1 MARGFFAELQRQA
14 KQAAREKERAQKESH
29 RAYAAALREA
39 EAAKKRDER
48 ARIESQKATAV
59 EQKRLEKEA
68 KESHEAAMAAEVEC
82 LNLKLAEIDEELTG
96 ILAATLEV
104 DDFVDL
110 ETLRAKVNHPAF
122 DRPDLLENSRPS
134 LPIIDPPAPVL
145 HEPKPLRGVMALLG
159 KKGIEKK
166 KLAAKARHEA
176 ELIEWQM
183 LLEQNQLLRQND
195 AVAYEKKENNRLI
208 ELQGEQARYASEC
221 AQREEAAA
229 IQNSAVDDLI
239 ANLGYGT
246 KEAIEEYIGI
256 VLSNAVYP
264 EHFPIGYGFTFE
276 PSVAELRLRVAVISP
291 NQVSTVKNY
300 KYTKAS
306 DEITAV
312 EMSAKVCKDRYTNA
326 INQVALRVPHEIF
339 EADRRGLIGTISL
352 EVGTQAND
360 PATGLAN
367 FIPFVA
373 LAVSREEFMKL
384 DLANVVPA
392 ATLAHLGASIS
403 KNPFELVPAN
413 TSGVRRT

>member
-1 MARGFFAELQRQA
+1 M
-14 KQAAREKERAQKESH
+14 
-29 RAYAAALREA
+29 REA

-48 ARIESQKATAV
+48 EAAKLQKATAD
-59 EQKRLEKEA
+59 ELKEA
-68 KESHEAAMAAEVEC
+68 EKTAKETHEKAMLAEVDY
-82 LNLKLAEIDEELTG
+82 LK
-96 ILAATLEV
+96 
-104 DDFVDL
+104 F
-110 ETLRAKVNHPAF
+110 
-122 DRPDLLENSRPS
+122 
-134 LPIIDPPAPVL
+134 
-145 HEPKPLRGVMALLG
+145 
-159 KKGIEKK
+159 
-166 KLAAKARHEA
+166 
-176 ELIEWQM
+176 
-183 LLEQNQLLRQND
+183 
-195 AVAYEKKENNRLI
+195 
-208 ELQGEQARYASEC
+208 
-221 AQREEAAA
+221 
-229 IQNSAVDDLI
+229 
-239 ANLGYGT
+239 
-246 KEAIEEYIGI
+246 
-256 VLSNAVYP
+256 
-264 EHFPIGYGFTFE
+264 
-276 PSVAELRLRVAVISP
+276 
-291 NQVSTVKNY
+291 

>member
-1 MARGFFAELQRQA
+1 MAKGFFAELQRQA
-14 KQAAREKERAQKESH
+14 KRTAQEYARAQKESQ
-29 RAYAAALREA
+29 RAYAAAIREA
-39 EAAKKRDER
+39 EAAKKRGER
-48 ARIESQKATAV
+48 ARAEAQRASAA

-82 LNLKLAEIDEELTG
+82 LNLKLAEIDEELRG
-96 ILAATLEV
+96 ILAATLDV

-110 ETLRAKVNHPAF
+110 ETLRAKAEHPAF
-122 DRPDLLENSRPS
+122 DRPDLLANSRPP

-145 HEPKPLRGVMALLG
+145 AEPQPLRGVMSILG
-159 KKGIEKK
+159 KKGLEKK

-176 ELIEWQM
+176 ELIEWQIAV
-183 LLEQNQLLRQND
+183 EQNQALRKNEDAAYDQREND
-195 AVAYEKKENNRLI
+195 RIIALES
-208 ELQGEQARYASEC
+208 EQARFAEEC
-221 AQREEAAA
+221 AQRDETAAV
-229 IQNSAVDDLI
+229 QNRAVDELI

-246 KEAIEEYIGI
+246 KDAIEEYIGI

-264 EHFPIGYGFTFE
+264 EQFPIGYGFTFE
-276 PSVAELRLRVAVISP
+276 PNVAELRLRVAVLAP
-291 NQVSTVKNY
+291 DQVSSVKSY

-306 DEITAV
+306 DEIAAV
-312 EMSAKVCKDRYTNA
+312 QMSAKACKDRYTNA
-326 INQVALRVPHEIF
+326 IHQVSLRVPHEIF

-373 LAVSREEFMKL
+373 LGVGREDFMKL

-392 ATLAHLGASIS
+392 ATLTHLGASVS
-403 KNPFELVPAN
+403 KNPYDLILAN
-413 TSGVRRT
+413 TSGVRRS